1 MPPLSSC
8 CHAAQTLDQKPL
20 GVKPGQ
26 LFASISGTKTSRR
39 AVLVRILQLGFA
51 VEVVERS
58 GNVSKTYEPGRVE
71 GLPAL
76 DVAGSNLNRVKLRV
90 VSLRS

>member
-1 MPPLSSC
+1 VLPCGADRGS
-8 CHAAQTLDQKPL
+8 KPL
-20 GVKPGQ
+20 GGQPGQ
-26 LFASISGTKTSRR
+26 RFASITGTKTSGR

-51 VEVVERS
+51 VEVVDQS

-76 DVAGSNLNRVKLRV
+76 DVAGSNLRRVKLRV
-90 VSLRS
+90 VSFRS

>member
-8 CHAAQTLDQKPL
+8 CHAAPTLDQKPL
-20 GVKPGQ
+20 GGQPGQ
-26 LFASISGTKTSRR
+26 LFASVGTKTSGR

-51 VEVVERS
+51 VEVVDRS

>member
-1 MPPLSSC
+1 MQRRPWIKNPWGSTWP
-8 CHAAQTLDQKPL
+8 AVRVDQRHQDLRP
-20 GVKPGQ
+20 
-26 LFASISGTKTSRR
+26 RR
-39 AVLVRILQLGFA
+39 LVRILQLGFA
-51 VEVVERS
+51 VEVVDRS

>member
-8 CHAAQTLDQKPL
+8 CHAAPTLDQKPL
-20 GVKPGQ
+20 GGQPGQ

-51 VEVVERS
+51 VEVVDQS
-58 GNVSKTYEPGRVE
+58 GNVSKTYELAVDSH
-71 GLPAL
+71 AL
-76 DVAGSNLNRVKLRV
+76 
-90 VSLRS
+90 VSAKSS